1 MVCAMPVPQRLSTTT
16 DGRDVVVKQ
25 ATGGAESRRLQHEA
39 AVLRRA
45 QHPGVVEVVAERLLD
60 DGGHEL
66 MVALVGTRTLGD
78 LVSDDAPDPAGIAGV
93 VVAVATTVADLHDL
107 GVAHTRLGAEHVL
120 LDAANRPVL
129 CGFGDAVVAT
139 EGAPLPV
146 AVRAVDVA
154 ALGSLLRQL
163 LTATD
168 PGDGG
173 WEPIPTR
180 RLAGLAGVA
189 GRGERWQAYA
199 RRTLLN
205 VADRATVDD
214 AAHRPDARTF
224 AADVLA
230 ALPEA
235 RLPGVVGATDEALL
249 PSRVPRSSRPRW
261 SGAAALAGVGALAA
275 RVPWTPIV
283 GAVGL
288 GLLLFGLNGVLAGPR
303 ELVADDRPQALAVD
317 EPAPSEPAAPTAPT
331 TSAPTAT
338 SSSTTST
345 PEATCSADPA
355 SGPVADPDGDGCPS
369 PVSVADGAVDVGGVR
384 YAVGEP
390 GDLLGVGDWDCDG
403 AATVALVE
411 RASGRVFL
419 FDRWAGPGD
428 DVSVASSAVV
438 PEPTGIEVVGDQACD
453 VLVVTGADGTRTEV
467 TG

>member
-1 MVCAMPVPQRLSTTT
+1 MPVPQRLATTS
-16 DGRDVVVKQ
+16 DGREVVVKQ
-25 ATGGAESRRLQHEA
+25 AASGVDARRLQHEA
-39 AVLRRA
+39 AVLGRA
-45 QHPGVVEVVAERLLD
+45 QHPGVVEVVADRLLD

-66 MVALVGTRTLGD
+66 MVALVGARTLGD

-107 GVAHTRLGAEHVL
+107 GVAHTRLSADHVL

-146 AVRAVDVA
+146 TVRAVDVA

-261 SGAAALAGVGALAA
+261 SGASALAGVGALAA

-303 ELVADDRPQALAVD
+303 EVVTDDGPEALAVD
-317 EPAPSEPAAPTAPT
+317 EPDRSEAAASTRSTGAA
-331 TSAPTAT
+331 TSAPPAT
-338 SSSTTST
+338 STTST
-345 PEATCSADPA
+345 TGATCGADPA
-355 SGPVADPDGDGCPS
+355 AGPLADPDGDGCPS

-384 YAVGEP
+384 YAVGGP

-411 RASGRVFL
+411 RATGRVFL
-419 FDRWAGPGD
+419 FDRWAGPGE

-467 TG
+467 AG

>member
-16 DGRDVVVKQ
+16 DGREVVVKQ
-25 ATGGAESRRLQHEA
+25 AAAGTEARRLQHEA
-39 AVLRRA
+39 TVLRRA
-45 QHPGVVEVVAERLLD
+45 QHPGVVEVVADRLLD

-66 MVALVGTRTLGD
+66 MVALVGARTLGD
-78 LVSDDAPDPAGIAGV
+78 LLSEDSPDPAGIAGV

-107 GVAHTRLGAEHVL
+107 GVAHTRLSAEHVL
-120 LDAANRPVL
+120 LDGSNRPVL

-139 EGAPLPV
+139 DGAPLPV
-146 AVRAVDVA
+146 SVRAVDVA

-189 GRGERWQAYA
+189 GRGDRWQAYA

-261 SGAAALAGVGALAA
+261 SGAAALAA
-275 RVPWTPIV
+275 RVPWTPAV
-283 GAVGL
+283 GALGL

-303 ELVADDRPQALAVD
+303 ELVTGGGPEALAV
-317 EPAPSEPAAPTAPT
+317 EPERSEPTASTASSAPT
-331 TSAPTAT
+331 TSAPPAA
-338 SSSTTST
+338 STTG
-345 PEATCSADPA
+345 ATCGADPA
-355 SGPVADPDGDGCPS
+355 AGPVADPDGDGCPS

-384 YAVGEP
+384 YAVGGP

-411 RASGRVFL
+411 RATGRVFL
-419 FDRWAGPGD
+419 FDRWAGPDD
-428 DVSVASSAVV
+428 DVSAASSAVV
-438 PEPTGIEVVGDQACD
+438 AEPTGIEVVGDQACD

>member
-16 DGRDVVVKQ
+16 EGRDVVVKQ
-25 ATGGAESRRLQHEA
+25 AAGGAQARRLQHEA

-45 QHPGVVEVVAERLLD
+45 QHPGVVELVADRLLD

-66 MVALVGTRTLGD
+66 MVALVGARTLGD
-78 LVSDDAPDPAGIAGV
+78 VVDDDAPDPAGIAGV
-93 VVAVATTVADLHDL
+93 IVAVATTVADLHDL
-107 GVAHTRLGAEHVL
+107 GVAHTRLRAEHVL
-120 LDAANRPVL
+120 LDASNRPVL

-139 EGAPLPV
+139 EGAVLPV

-154 ALGSLLRQL
+154 ALGSMLRQL

-261 SGAAALAGVGALAA
+261 SGAAAVAVVGALSA
-275 RVPWTPIV
+275 RVPWTPVV

-303 ELVADDRPQALAVD
+303 QLDTDDGPEALVVD
-317 EPAPSEPAAPTAPT
+317 EPEPAEARAPTSTAPT
-331 TSAPTAT
+331 TSAPSAT
-338 SSSTTST
+338 STTQ
-345 PEATCSADPA
+345 ATCGADPA
-355 SGPVADPDGDGCPS
+355 AGPVADPDGDGCAS
-369 PVSVADGAVDVGGVR
+369 PVSVTEGAVDVGGVR
-384 YAVGEP
+384 YAVGGP

-411 RASGRVFL
+411 RATGRVFL
-419 FDRWAGPGD
+419 FDRWAGPGE
-428 DVSVASSAVV
+428 DVSAASSAVV
-438 PEPTGIEVVGDQACD
+438 PAPTGIEVVGDQACD
-453 VLVVTGADGTRTEV
+453 VLVVTDADGTRTEV
-467 TG
+467 AG

>member
-16 DGRDVVVKQ
+16 EGREVVVKQ
-25 ATGGAESRRLQHEA
+25 AAGGAEARRLQHEA

-45 QHPGVVEVVAERLLD
+45 QHPGVVEVVADRLLD

-66 MVALVGTRTLGD
+66 MVALVGARTLADMVGD
-78 LVSDDAPDPAGIAGV
+78 DVPDPAGIAGV

-107 GVAHTRLGAEHVL
+107 GVAHTRLSAEHVL
-120 LDAANRPVL
+120 LDASNRPVL
-129 CGFGDAVVAT
+129 CGFGDAVVAA
-139 EGAPLPV
+139 EGAGLPV

-180 RLAGLAGVA
+180 RLAGLAGTA
-189 GRGERWQAYA
+189 GRGDRWQAYA

-261 SGAAALAGVGALAA
+261 SGASALAGVGALGA

-283 GAVGL
+283 GALGL

-303 ELVADDRPQALAVD
+303 ELVADGGPETLPLDDP
-317 EPAPSEPAAPTAPT
+317 EPSEPTASTAPT
-331 TSAPTAT
+331 TSAPPA
-338 SSSTTST
+338 STTT
-345 PEATCSADPA
+345 PTTEARCGAHPA
-355 SGPVADPDGDGCPS
+355 AGPVADPDGDGCPS
-369 PVSVADGAVDVGGVR
+369 PVSVADGAVEVGGVR

-403 AATVALVE
+403 VATVALVE
-411 RASGRVFL
+411 RATGRVFL
-419 FDRWAGPGD
+419 FDRWAGPGE

-438 PEPTGIEVVGDQACD
+438 PSPTGIEVVGDQACD
-453 VLVVTGADGTRTEV
+453 VLVVTDADGTRTEV
-467 TG
+467 AG

>member
-16 DGRDVVVKQ
+16 DGREVVVKQ
-25 ATGGAESRRLQHEA
+25 AAAGTEARRLQHEA
-39 AVLRRA
+39 TVLRRA
-45 QHPGVVEVVAERLLD
+45 QHPGVVEVVADRLLD

-66 MVALVGTRTLGD
+66 MVALVGARTLGD

-107 GVAHTRLGAEHVL
+107 GVAHTRLSAEHVL

-139 EGAPLPV
+139 DGAPLPV
-146 AVRAVDVA
+146 SVRAVDVA

-189 GRGERWQAYA
+189 GRGDRWQAYA

-261 SGAAALAGVGALAA
+261 SGAAPLASVGALAA

-303 ELVADDRPQALAVD
+303 DLVADDGPEALAVD
-317 EPAPSEPAAPTAPT
+317 EPDPSEPAPSTTSTAPT
-331 TSAPTAT
+331 TTAPPAT
-338 SSSTTST
+338 STTG
-345 PEATCSADPA
+345 ATCDADPA
-355 SGPVADPDGDGCPS
+355 AGPVADPDGDGCPS

-419 FDRWAGPGD
+419 FDRWAGPGE

-438 PEPTGIEVVGDQACD
+438 AEPTGIEVVGDQACD